1 MLGQTQILGKSQ
13 ARVIYCQH
21 ANQSPPT
28 KLAVLVHPPSTTQ
41 RQVNSDY
48 LTNPNYLLRY
58 TDMSR
63 FRQPVGPET
72 EAVTK
77 ARTKIPQFNE
87 LSNKLE
93 SERMK
98 SPGFLYSNSR
108 KAMMIPT
115 RPPVTANKARGTGSS
130 AIYNPAT
137 GQL

>member
-13 ARVIYCQH
+13 ERVIYCQPAH
-21 ANQSPPT
+21 QSPPT
-28 KLAVLVHPPSTTQ
+28 KLAELAHPPSIILL
-41 RQVNSDY
+41 RGSSDC
-48 LTNPNYLLRY
+48 LTNPNYLLRC

-77 ARTKIPQFNE
+77 MRADPQMAE

-93 SERMK
+93 AERMK

-108 KAMMIPT
+108 KAMILPT

-137 GQL
+137 GKI